1 MLSVQLTKNSSTPN
15 FNGWTDEEVRRSK
28 RRASLQTPSKKFK
41 GDSLYTGSDEDDDY
55 NNVTMNKCF
64 INYSAL
70 DDN

>member
-1 MLSVQLTKNSSTPN
+1 M
-15 FNGWTDEEVRRSK
+15 RRSK
-28 RRASLQTPSKKFK
+28 HRASLQMPSKNFK
-41 GDSLYTGSDEDDDY
+41 GDSRYSTGSDIEDDDY